1 MDSYSPTD
9 AAASDEEEALS
20 SMPNSAKK
28 EAAGLKARH
37 EQEEKVPNP
46 ILFEKQKIF
55 NLVLDTSMANSQSR
69 VSAIKETSFE
79 SLNNVENLFITADDN
94 SSIANQMSRLS
105 RSAAAEDTDQ
115 SKQSGVT
122 FEKDTSFVE

>member
-1 MDSYSPTD
+1 M
-9 AAASDEEEALS
+9 
-20 SMPNSAKK
+20 
-28 EAAGLKARH
+28 
-37 EQEEKVPNP
+37 NP

-94 SSIANQMSRLS
+94 SSIAN
-105 RSAAAEDTDQ
+105 
-115 SKQSGVT
+115 
-122 FEKDTSFVE
+122 

>member
-1 MDSYSPTD
+1 
-9 AAASDEEEALS
+9 
-20 SMPNSAKK
+20 MPNSAKK
-28 EAAGLKARH
+28 EAAGLKARF
-37 EQEEKVPNP
+37 EQEEKVQDPV
-46 ILFEKQKIF
+46 LFEKQKIF

-69 VSAIKETSFE
+69 LSAIKETSFE
-79 SLNNVENLFITADDN
+79 SLNNVENLFITADES

-105 RSAAAEDTDQ
+105 RSVAAEDTDL